1 MGGKRFDL
9 LFTEVLVYDLGVE
22 EAEGGPYKVGG
33 IAVYFDLVL
42 AVDPEERMWC
52 GGRGV
57 RVGVFGRGEG
67 GDGLGLGSEDAV
79 MESGACRIKVNG
91 KGLQCLQNINPY
103 QSGTRQK
110 PIVPLVIFIIM
121 IPKSV
126 LKATFPSNNVHN

>member
-22 EAEGGPYKVGG
+22 EAEGDPYKVGG

-57 RVGVFGRGEG
+57 RVGVFWEGGRGGWIGVGE
-67 GDGLGLGSEDAV
+67 
-79 MESGACRIKVNG
+79 
-91 KGLQCLQNINPY
+91 
-103 QSGTRQK
+103 
-110 PIVPLVIFIIM
+110 
-121 IPKSV
+121 
-126 LKATFPSNNVHN
+126 